1 MYADAREHR
10 VREVRIQR
18 GLRTATYGPAAMP
31 LARLSSRT
39 PAFAVSLRRSLSLR
53 HPEHFWQLPP
63 RYRFDDRRA
72 LVGCTQVVAVAHC
85 RRGPGRTGRPA
96 AVGDTPVDMNNV
108 EQGTAYLPVGT
119 VTFLLTDVEGSTF
132 LWESAPDAMGAAI
145 RRHYQLL
152 DAAISLHGGVRPVE
166 QGEGDSV
173 VAAFACASHAL
184 AAALDIQRAFYA
196 ERWPEGAA
204 LKLRVA
210 LHTAQAQ
217 LRDEVNYFGPAVN
230 RCARLRAV
238 AHGGQVVLSK

>member
-1 MYADAREHR
+1 M
-10 VREVRIQR
+10 
-18 GLRTATYGPAAMP
+18 T
-31 LARLSSRT
+31 
-39 PAFAVSLRRSLSLR
+39 
-53 HPEHFWQLPP
+53 
-63 RYRFDDRRA
+63 
-72 LVGCTQVVAVAHC
+72 
-85 RRGPGRTGRPA
+85 
-96 AVGDTPVDMNNV
+96 NV

-145 RRHYQLL
+145 RRHYLLL
-152 DAAISLHGGVRPVE
+152 DAAIALHGGVRPVE

-173 VAAFACASHAL
+173 VAAFAGASHAL
-184 AAALDIQRAFYA
+184 AAALDIQRAFWV

-204 LKLRVA
+204 LKLRIA

-238 AHGGQVVLSK
+238 AHGGQVVLSKTTRDLAAGRLLEGVELVDLGVHRLRDLGHPEHAFGLVHPDLPVEFAGLRSLVTVATN